1 MFMKAFFT
9 QFLSPSS
16 LYNGAQTRVAPGVA
30 PQRTRNTR
38 ARART
43 MSSVDGSESLADG
56 NESMTSRRTGGGGD
70 GGVDKRPSKPVGKP
84 IRLRGKPPKNG
95 IVPPAHVVMFS
106 GCKDDQES
114 ADVSNTVR
122 GKGGA
127 RWGFSTGHTVG
138 AAGGSAFDVFFFFNQ
153 EREGGCLVDC
163 LLTGFLTMM
172 MCFATIDRL
181 EPLRRG

>member
-1 MFMKAFFT
+1 MARVRLK
-9 QFLSPSS
+9 LRPRVG
-16 LYNGAQTRVAPGVA
+16 GAVGVW
-30 PQRTRNTR
+30 
-38 ARART
+38 
-43 MSSVDGSESLADG
+43 VW
-56 NESMTSRRTGGGGD
+56 
-70 GGVDKRPSKPVGKP
+70 
-84 IRLRGKPPKNG
+84 
-95 IVPPAHVVMFS
+95 
-106 GCKDDQES
+106 
-114 ADVSNTVR
+114 VR
-122 GKGGA
+122 KGGA